1 MLIFIIPGKSASFLT
16 ANNLGVTKVSINPF
30 AISGRIP
37 SVRDFVISIVREI
50 VKVQRK
56 SSCRG
61 EIIEINP
68 RWIIARNVRLSWI
81 LRDTWVFSPH
91 FSLSI
96 LKTQIPLV
104 RALQTSP
111 RAVRMP
117 HQKHFTALEEE
128 CVFSACRGRSSSSR
142 LLLLTLDFI
151 VFVCHYGGKRG
162 GGSNPQSQQ
171 HPRVQIRPLL
181 VTHKHIKQ
189 TNKSPGEMVQTE
201 RPEEK
206 WFFARHCRRRSID
219 GSSLG
224 RLKVSSSGW
233 TLEAPI
239 PRSTFLFF

>member
-30 AISGRIP
+30 AISGRIIP

-104 RALQTSP
+104 RALRTSP

-151 VFVCHYGGKRG
+151 VFVCHYGGKGRG
-162 GGSNPQSQQ
+162 GPIHNPNSI
-171 HPRVQIRPLL
+171 PES
-181 VTHKHIKQ
+181 
-189 TNKSPGEMVQTE
+189 KSD
-201 RPEEK
+201 RY
-206 WFFARHCRRRSID
+206 
-219 GSSLG
+219 
-224 RLKVSSSGW
+224 
-233 TLEAPI
+233 
-239 PRSTFLFF
+239 